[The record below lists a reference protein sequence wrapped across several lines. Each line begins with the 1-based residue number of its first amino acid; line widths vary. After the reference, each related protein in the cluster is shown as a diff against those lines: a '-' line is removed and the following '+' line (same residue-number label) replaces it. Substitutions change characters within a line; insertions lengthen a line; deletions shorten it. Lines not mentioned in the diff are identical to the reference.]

1 MLKFLTYDF
10 FQDSADVNSV
20 ISEIWANRK
29 IRSSPYIIKIG
40 STFNIPVDGKEFS
53 DSPVNTMEAIVN
65 LLSIYYVFNI
75 RWCASVRKVFLF
87 FQSKFLGKVD
97 TAAERCADLAS
108 FVNMFDVMSAKP
120 DP

>member
-40 STFNIPVDGKEFS
+40 STFIIPVDG
-53 DSPVNTMEAIVN
+53 
-65 LLSIYYVFNI
+65 
-75 RWCASVRKVFLF
+75 
-87 FQSKFLGKVD
+87 
-97 TAAERCADLAS
+97 
-108 FVNMFDVMSAKP
+108 
-120 DP
+120 

>member
-1 MLKFLTYDF
+1 
-10 FQDSADVNSV
+10 
-20 ISEIWANRK
+20 
-29 IRSSPYIIKIG
+29 
-40 STFNIPVDGKEFS
+40 
-53 DSPVNTMEAIVN
+53 MEAIVN
-65 LLSIYYVFNI
+65 LLCIYYVFNI
-75 RWCASVRKVFLF
+75 RWCASVRKVLLF